1 MLSTALSLFISI
13 IPLFPLLFH
22 LITFKVLKYPLPK
35 KKETL
40 LKTEGQT
47 LSFEQSFKEGRE
59 NLGLES
65 LLPPQMV
72 IPGEGWALGL

>member
-1 MLSTALSLFISI
+1 MLSTFSFLFISI
-13 IPLFPLLFH
+13 IPLFPLQSH

-40 LKTEGQT
+40 LKIEGQT
-47 LSFEQSFKEGRE
+47 LSFEQFFKEGRE

-65 LLPPQMV
+65 LLLPQRV